1 MTDLNF
7 EGIRENQNT
16 KGCTPAYL
24 ALIDNFARQYTPQ
37 ILFDVQR
44 GDGIY
49 TADRASLRQYSKNGE
64 LSYFFGLLE
73 IYNAEGLR
81 RKDITIFSPLDE
93 RIISEICLDPQE
105 RINHYKRIID
115 EERTKRLRTLFS
127 LCRFRDTVGHQNF
140 ADFTVNLG
148 DKKETFGADLEL
160 IENLIKRL

>member
-81 RKDITIFSPLDE
+81 RKDITIFSPLAQNTRKVVANYLNANENSRNQFKQTKLYNLLRSFFRQTAKFDE
-93 RIISEICLDPQE
+93 TIENLSFKYISEII
-105 RINHYKRIID
+105 RN
-115 EERTKRLRTLFS
+115 
-127 LCRFRDTVGHQNF
+127 QNF
-140 ADFTVNLG
+140 SIPPRVRD
-148 DKKETFGADLEL
+148 ET
-160 IENLIKRL
+160 